1 MKKSLTFVAILLLFI
16 TLLAIKNTYSL
27 FESNGDGIVSENL
40 AKWQIKVGDTYL
52 TTLSKEDEEFNLDN
66 ITWSN
71 GTHVKDGKGTPGAKG
86 SFEIVID
93 PLKTETSFLYY
104 ITIDMDSLNNS
115 AITLESVSEKN
126 GYEFIKQD
134 ENTYVGLAK
143 LSDIKKKNKYYIDV
157 NLVWN
162 DIDNNN
168 LSDYELGSKT
178 NTVKLPI
185 HIKTIQYDGT
195 ENIDF
200 S

>member
-16 TLLAIKNTYSL
+16 TLLVIKNTYSL
-27 FESNGDGIVSENL
+27 FESNGDGVVSESL

-52 TTLSKEDEEFNLDN
+52 TTLSKEDEEFDLSS

-71 GTHVKDGKGTPGAKG
+71 GTHVKDGKGTPGANG

-104 ITIDMDSLNNS
+104 ITIDMDSLGNS
-115 AITLESVSEKN
+115 AISLESVSEKN
-126 GYEFIKQD
+126 GYEFIKID

-143 LSDIKKKNKYYIDV
+143 LSDIKNKHKYYIDV

-162 DIDNNN
+162 DIEDNN

-178 NTVKLPI
+178 SSVKLPI